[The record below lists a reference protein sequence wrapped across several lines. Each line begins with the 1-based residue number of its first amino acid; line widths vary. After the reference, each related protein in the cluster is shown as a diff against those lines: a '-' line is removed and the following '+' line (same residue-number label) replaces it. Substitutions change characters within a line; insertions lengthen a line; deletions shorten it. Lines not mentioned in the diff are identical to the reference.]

1 MKIKG
6 TRRRPLKYIGLLTGG
21 GCGCSSNLFKGG
33 SRRKGQNGGRS
44 RYRMNS
50 RSRSRNGGRSRS
62 RNLRRGVGGGLVTGL
77 GPFYRTLAGLPQ
89 SVSPL
94 ALNQS
99 MLQTTM

>member
-33 SRRKGQNGGRS
+33 SRRNGRNGRNGGRG

-50 RSRSRNGGRSRS
+50 RSRNGGRGRSRSRS
-62 RNLRRGVGGGLVTGL
+62 RNLRRGVGGG
-77 GPFYRTLAGLPQ
+77 FYQTLAGLPQ